1 MLGFDRITFDP
12 RIMAG
17 QACIRG
23 MRVPVSLILN
33 LVANGKTVAEIIEY
47 YPYLEPEDIQQS
59 LMYAA
64 WLAREQVYP
73 IKSDRNIIDN
83 YI

>member
-1 MLGFDRITFDP
+1 MLGFDRITFNP

-33 LVANGKTVAEIIEY
+33 LVANGKTVAEIIED

-64 WLAREQVYP
+64 WLAREQVFPTVYE
-73 IKSDRNIIDN
+73 KVG
-83 YI
+83 

>member
-1 MLGFDRITFDP
+1 MLGLDRITFNP

-33 LVANGKTVAEIIEY
+33 LVANGKTAEEIIED
-47 YPYLEPEDIQQS
+47 YPYLETEDIQQS
-59 LMYAA
+59 LLYAA
-64 WLAREQVYP
+64 E
-73 IKSDRNIIDN
+73 I
-83 YI
+83 

>member
-1 MLGFDRITFDP
+1 MNNYHVANLDRITFNP

-33 LVANGKTVAEIIEY
+33 LVANGKTTAEIIED

-59 LMYAA
+59 LQYAS
-64 WLAREQVYP
+64 LLTREQVFP
-73 IKSDRNIIDN
+73 IIEEKVG
-83 YI
+83 

>member
-1 MLGFDRITFDP
+1 MLGFDRITFDS
-12 RIMAG
+12 RIMGG

-33 LVANGKTVAEIIEY
+33 LVANGKTVSEIRED

-64 WLAREQVYP
+64 WLAREQVFP
-73 IKSDRNIIDN
+73 IVGDQAG
-83 YI
+83 

>member
-1 MLGFDRITFDP
+1 MLGFDRITFEP

-33 LVANGKTVAEIIEY
+33 LVANGKTVTEILED

-59 LMYAA
+59 LMYAV
-64 WLAREQVYP
+64 RRG
-73 IKSDRNIIDN
+73 KSSLFPAVRFQ
-83 YI
+83 

>member
-1 MLGFDRITFDP
+1 MLGFDRITFEP

-33 LVANGKTVAEIIEY
+33 LVANGKTMTEILED

-64 WLAREQVYP
+64 WLARSSGFP
-73 IKSDRNIIDN
+73 AGR
-83 YI
+83 